1 MKRTTGWAQPLT
13 MAMVLF
19 SMLLNCTPRVLSETM
34 PVVKKNAAT
43 RQDSAP
49 AKPGKQIS
57 QQATRRGNR
66 VEDADDDGD
75 DNADIP
81 PFMRGRINERTYHQ
95 MRDDQIKR
103 LRGILD
109 DKHPFN
115 PHDRQRAIRVLERQ
129 ESERS
134 KALRARRSQ
143 QPSLMQD
150 TTTAEN
156 SSTQSTST
164 QQDTVAAAA
173 IGGTW
178 TPIGPAPIPNGQTT
192 GISTPVSGRVTS
204 IDVHPTNPNI
214 VYVGTAQ
221 GGLYRSLDGGA
232 SWTPL
237 LDTALSLAVGSV
249 AIDPNDTTR
258 VWVGTGEGN
267 LSQDSFFGVGV
278 YLITNAEGAATLNGP
293 YNMNASGTD
302 VLSGLSVTKLL
313 VAPGDPN
320 TIFVST
326 TSGVGGISGSQPP
339 FATNRGL
346 YRATNALAAGGPR
359 FTKITVQSAN
369 GGNRG
374 INDLIFEPG
383 NPNVLYA
390 GVRGFTTNAQGN
402 PVTNDGGIYRSTNAL
417 AATPTFTNVQPIGTD
432 VATYVI
438 KFAANKIDNN
448 LTILAAT
455 GERAAACTASTEGV
469 LRRSTDGVN
478 FTTTVPGA
486 QGYCG
491 GQCFYDI
498 APAIDPTN
506 SNNIYLG
513 GSANSGAATNAC
525 RPSVLLKSADGTI
538 FNRSDPGLHADTH
551 AVTVAPSSPNVVYFG
566 SDGGVWRSDD
576 FGVTWS
582 SLNNSTF
589 SATQFQSLALHPTD
603 RNFTLGGTQ
612 DNGTELRMPDGTW
625 RRADF
630 GDGGFSLIDQNAP
643 DTVNVTMYHTY
654 FNQTNSLLGFARV
667 TNTAQAQDNGWE
679 FRGCNGSSNN
689 GIGCGDTTLFYAPIA
704 LGPGNPNTIYFGSDR
719 LYRSTDRG
727 DTTQI
732 VSQRPLVANVPI
744 SSIGISAQSDT
755 VRIVGLRNG
764 RVFATT
770 NNSTTLTDVTGPIP
784 ARYIARAVIDPLFA
798 NTAYVTLSG
807 FGLPNGQHIWKTT
820 NLAGGGTTWV
830 PAGNGIPDIP
840 VSAFV
845 IDPLNSNYLYAG
857 TDIGVYASTDGGQN
871 WVPYGDGLPR
881 VAVFDMAIQS
891 PNRILRIAT
900 HGRGQFEIPVTT
912 PPVITTGALFADNA
926 TITSESCPPA
936 NGVIDSGERITVSI
950 SLRNNGNA
958 ATSNPVATLQ
968 ETGGVSAPS
977 GPQNYGSIAPG
988 QTATREFSFTANA
1001 ACGSI
1006 ITLTLR
1012 VQDGSNNFVPATY
1025 SFRVGTPT
1033 TNNLGTVENFD
1044 NVIAPALPPG
1054 WTTSATGTGMPW
1066 TTTTAYSDTAPNSAA
1081 TDASLANG
1089 NLVDCTGGNGSA
1101 QLTSPAIAIPA
1112 ATPGFTNQLVFRNF
1126 FNLENGFDGGVLEI
1140 SINGGAF
1147 QDILTAGGSFV
1158 SGGYTGTLASGTL
1171 NPLTGRRAW
1180 TGNSGGFINTTVNL
1194 PASANGQSVMFRF
1207 RSGTD
1212 ECFTPANS
1220 GFRVDTISLA
1230 ASGFSCNSSC
1240 TQARLVTTTSLARNG
1255 ADVVATISVQNQ
1267 GITTATNVTL
1277 TSATLGATSGTPI
1290 PQNLGNLG
1298 AGQTATTTV
1307 TFANPGPSGTS
1318 QVLRIRGVFDGTTQF
1333 GRSQTVTLP

>member
-1 MKRTTGWAQPLT
+1 MKRTTGWAQSLT
-13 MAMVLF
+13 MALVLF
-19 SMLLNCTPRVLSETM
+19 SMLLNCTPRVLSKTM
-34 PVVKKNAAT
+34 PVAKKNATT
-43 RQDSAP
+43 RQTAAP
-49 AKPGKQIS
+49 AKSGKQIS

-66 VEDADDDGD
+66 VEDADDD

-81 PFMRGRINERTYHQ
+81 PFMRGRIDEESYHR
-95 MRDDQIKR
+95 MRNDQIKR

-109 DKHPFN
+109 DKHTFN
-115 PHDRQRAIRVLERQ
+115 PRDRQRAIRLLERQ

-134 KALRARRSQ
+134 KVLRARRSL
-143 QPSLMQD
+143 QPALMQD
-150 TTTAEN
+150 TTTTQN
-156 SSTQSTST
+156 SSTQPTLA
-164 QQDTVAAAA
+164 QQNTVAAEVA
-173 IGGTW
+173 GGTW

-204 IDVHPTNPNI
+204 IEVHPTNPNI

-249 AIDPNDTTR
+249 TIDPNDTTR

-267 LSQDSFFGVGV
+267 LSADSFFGVGV

-293 YNMNASGTD
+293 YNMSTGGTD
-302 VLSGLSVTKLL
+302 VLTGLSVTKLL

-326 TSGVGGISGSQPP
+326 TSGIGGIGASQPP
-339 FATNRGL
+339 FTTNRGL
-346 YRATNALAAGGPR
+346 YRATNALQPGGPT
-359 FTKITVQSAN
+359 FTKIIVQPAN

-383 NPNVLYA
+383 NPNNLYA
-390 GVRGFTTNAQGN
+390 GVRGFASSTIS
-402 PVTNDGGIYRSTNAL
+402 NDGGIWRSTNAL
-417 AATPTFTNVQPIGTD
+417 SANPTFTNLQPVGTTA
-432 VATYVI
+432 ATYVI
-438 KFAANKIDNN
+438 KFAANKIGNS

-455 GERAAACTASTEGV
+455 GERAAACTASSEGI
-469 LRRSTDGVN
+469 LRRSTDGVK
-478 FTTTVPGA
+478 FEATVPSA

-513 GSANSGAATNAC
+513 GSANSGLATAAC
-525 RPSVLLKSADGTI
+525 RPSVLLKSADSLT
-538 FNRSDPGLHADTH
+538 FVRSDTGLHADTH
-551 AVTVAPSSPNVVYFG
+551 AVTVAPSSPNTVYFG

-603 RNFTLGGTQ
+603 RNFTIGGTQ
-612 DNGTELRMPDGTW
+612 DNGTEFRMPDGTW

-654 FNQTNSLLGFARV
+654 FNQTNNIIGFGRV
-667 TNTAQAQDNGWE
+667 TSTAQAQDSGWT
-679 FRGCNGSSNN
+679 FLGCGGTPN
-689 GIGCGDTTLFYAPIA
+689 GINCTDSTLFYAPMA
-704 LGPGNPNTIYFGSDR
+704 LGPGNPNTLYFGSDR

-727 DTTQI
+727 TTMQV
-732 VSQRPLVANVPI
+732 VSQAPLVAGVPV

-770 NNSTTLTDVTGPIP
+770 NNSTTLTDVTGSIP
-784 ARYIARAVIDPLFA
+784 ARYISRAVIDPLFA

-807 FGLPNGQHIWKTT
+807 FGLPNGQHVWKTT

-830 PAGNGIPDIP
+830 AAGNGIPDIP

-900 HGRGQFEIPVTT
+900 HGRGQFEISVPT
-912 PPVITTGALFADNA
+912 PPVVTTGALFADSA
-926 TITSESCPPA
+926 TLTNESCPPA
-936 NGVIDSGERITVSI
+936 NGVIDSGERVTVSL

-958 ATSNPVATLQ
+958 PTSNPVATLQ

-988 QTATREFSFTANA
+988 QTATRDFSFTANA

-1006 ITLTLR
+1006 ITLTLQ

-1025 SFRVGTPT
+1025 SFRVGTLT
-1033 TNNLGTVENFD
+1033 STNLGTVENFD
-1044 NVIAPALPPG
+1044 NVVAPVLPAG
-1054 WTTSATGTGMPW
+1054 WTTSATGSGLPW
-1066 TTTTAYSDTAPNSAA
+1066 MTTTAYSDTAPNSAA
-1081 TDASLANG
+1081 TDASGSAAA
-1089 NLVDCTGGNGSA
+1089 TGSA
-1101 QLTSPAIAIPA
+1101 QLNSPAIAIPA
-1112 ATPGFTNQLVFRNF
+1112 ASSGLTNQLVFRNF
-1126 FNLENGFDGGVLEI
+1126 YNLEAGFDGGVLEI
-1140 SINGGAF
+1140 SINGGTF
-1147 QDILTAGGSFV
+1147 QDILAAGGSFA
-1158 SGGYTGTLASGTL
+1158 SGGYNGSLATYTGNG
-1171 NPLTGRRAW
+1171 NPLAGRQAW
-1180 TGNSGGFINTTVNL
+1180 TGSSGGFISTVINL
-1194 PASANGQSVMFRF
+1194 PASTSGQNIALRF
-1207 RSGTD
+1207 RAGYDNTD
-1212 ECFTPANS
+1212 APVNP

-1230 ASGFSCNSSC
+1230 SSGYTCNSSC
-1240 TQARLVTTTSLARNG
+1240 TQARLVTTTTLARNG
-1255 ADVVATISVQNQ
+1255 SDVVATITVQNQ
-1267 GITTATNVTL
+1267 GITTATNVTIN
-1277 TSATLGATSGTPI
+1277 SATLGTTSGTPL

-1298 AGQTATTTV
+1298 AGQTATTSV
-1307 TFANPGPSGTS
+1307 TFANPGAAGTR
-1318 QVLRIRGVFDGTTQF
+1318 QVLRINGVFDGTTGF
-1333 GRSQTVTLP
+1333 GKSQTVTLP